1 MPRRRIPFQAGQFYH
16 IYNRGINKGK
26 IFFSHENYIY
36 CMRLIEKNSK
46 RYLVTFI
53 AYCLLPNHFHFL
65 LKPEKDNKISQF
77 MNSVFGSY
85 TQAVNKQLARQGPL
99 FQGRFRAVLVD
110 REEYLI
116 HLARYIHLNPVMA
129 KLTNTA
135 QDWPFS
141 NYLDVIGL
149 RDGNPKDITLVPQH
163 FETGDLYRHFVEDQQ
178 HKTPVVKEFEK
189 FLLD

>member
-1 MPRRRIPFQAGQFYH
+1 MPHRRISFRAGNFYH
-16 IYNRGINKGK
+16 ICNRGVNANT
-26 IFFSHENYIY
+26 IFFSHDNYIY

-65 LKPEKDNKISQF
+65 LKPEKDNNVSQF
-77 MNSVFGSY
+77 MNSLFGSY

-129 KLTNTA
+129 KLINTA
-135 QDWPFS
+135 QEWPFS

-149 RDGNPKDITLVPQH
+149 RESTYKSTTLVPQR
-163 FETGDLYRHFVEDQQ
+163 FETGEVYRHFVEDRLY
-178 HKTPVVKEFEK
+178 KTPVVNGLEK
-189 FLLD
+189 YLLD

>member
-1 MPRRRIPFQAGQFYH
+1 MPQRRIPFRAGQFYH
-16 IYNRGINKGK
+16 IYNRGVDKGK
-26 IFFSHENYIY
+26 IFFSHENYLY
-36 CMRLIEKNSK
+36 CMQLIKMNSA
-46 RYLVTFI
+46 RYLVTLI

-65 LKPEKDNKISQF
+65 LKPEKDNNISQF

-129 KLTNTA
+129 KLTNTT
-135 QDWPFS
+135 QEWPFS

-149 RDGNPKDITLVPQH
+149 RDGNTKDTTLVPQY
-163 FETGDLYRHFVEDQQ
+163 FETGELYRHFVEDRQQ
-178 HKTPVVKEFEK
+178 KTPVAKEFEK
-189 FLLD
+189 YLLE

>member
-1 MPRRRIPFQAGQFYH
+1 MPRRRIPFRAGQFYH
-16 IYNRGINKGK
+16 IYNRGIDKGK

-46 RYLVTFI
+46 RYLISCV

-65 LKPEKDNKISQF
+65 LKPEKDNNLSQF

-85 TQAVNKQLARQGPL
+85 TQAINKRLARQGPL
-99 FQGRFRAVLVD
+99 FQGRFHAVLVD

-129 KLTNTA
+129 KLTNTT
-135 QDWPFS
+135 QEWPFS
-141 NYLDVIGL
+141 NYLDVIGF
-149 RDGNPKDITLVPQH
+149 REGPHKDTTLVPQR
-163 FETGDLYRHFVEDQQ
+163 FETGEVYRHFVEDQLQ
-178 HKTPVVKEFEK
+178 KNPVVKGLEK
-189 FLLD
+189 YLLD

>member
-1 MPRRRIPFQAGQFYH
+1 MPHRRISFRAGNFYH
-16 IYNRGINKGK
+16 ICNRGVNANT
-26 IFFSHENYIY
+26 IFFSHDNYIY

-65 LKPEKDNKISQF
+65 LKPEKDNNISQF
-77 MNSVFGSY
+77 MNSLFGSY

-129 KLTNTA
+129 KLINTA
-135 QDWPFS
+135 QEWPFS

-149 RDGNPKDITLVPQH
+149 RESTYKSTTLVPQR
-163 FETGDLYRHFVEDQQ
+163 FETGEVYRHFVEDRLY
-178 HKTPVVKEFEK
+178 KTPVVNGLEK
-189 FLLD
+189 YLLY

>member
-1 MPRRRIPFQAGQFYH
+1 MPHRRISFRAGNFYH
-16 IYNRGINKGK
+16 ICNRGVNANT
-26 IFFSHENYIY
+26 IFFSHDNYIY

-65 LKPEKDNKISQF
+65 LKPEKDNNISQF
-77 MNSVFGSY
+77 MNSLFGSY

-129 KLTNTA
+129 KLINTA
-135 QDWPFS
+135 QEWPFS

-149 RDGNPKDITLVPQH
+149 RESTYKSTTLVPQR
-163 FETGDLYRHFVEDQQ
+163 FETGEVYRHFVEDRLY
-178 HKTPVVKEFEK
+178 KTPVVNGLEK
-189 FLLD
+189 YLLD